1 MGTGNYSVEASVF
14 RGGKLERGTLT
25 LFSDE
30 YVFGNVR
37 KSVNWEDV
45 TCEQGN
51 TTVKAFLRNVEKKYI
66 VFNYNGVKSE
76 AFIVDPQQ
84 IGIIISTINSFANDS
99 RAIRVAKEEARQRE
113 IADHQQQME
122 REKRIREEAERKA
135 DEEYAKKQEYEKRKE
150 IEEKQYY
157 EEEKKRKIVEKEK
170 RVKQIIE
177 KAESEISEDNIE
189 VSSLSQKA
197 GACIIDNPYRILG
210 ISCLASNEEA
220 NSALD
225 KLKKLSRLKA
235 LDSYK
240 SSFDLSKIDRPS
252 RDLSISQNSLSLLK
266 NKKYKWFWFASND
279 ACKVWDNGKYRIEL
293 AKDGF
298 EFGSYDM
305 FLANYLYAIIFD
317 PSFQIPETWKRILN
331 CYCYIMENKNSDF
344 LLSRYNEIER
354 KNINTEELFALFKN
368 EIFIPIH
375 LLCERDDLDALIR
388 IHKYIRECGNPL
400 LNELSRH
407 VVGKLVSW
415 FTEKEADMM
424 SYLRKY
430 DGKKELSVDEKKEI
444 IERGDSYCKVVEPV
458 FGMVLRDF
466 RGDAVRYDMIKE
478 SYKNTTYQIMYV
490 LYQCGDKSNAIYFA
504 NKCYTYC
511 KPDDKKR
518 IQNTFGEV
526 NIKAVDWNTP
536 HTSWDI
542 KGDELYFGRGCSVDY
557 SQALYWY
564 HKAADAGNMYSKNSI
579 GICYLN
585 GNGVPK
591 NEEQAV
597 SWFKQASESGNPEG
611 AFNLAEC
618 YYNGT
623 GVQKNIDQALFY
635 WQHAAKLGHPS
646 AQKKYDEVY
655 SKVQIERKKQRANNH
670 ICLDIGFQMTTGP
683 QICVEVS
690 LNYPANVYLV
700 NSQGYQNY
708 LNGGDFSY
716 HGGYSSDLTYR
727 IKIPSS
733 NHWYVI
739 VDSGNEPIST
749 IVATAK
755 VKNM

>member
-1 MGTGNYSVEASVF
+1 MGTGNYSVEASVL
-14 RGGKLERGTLT
+14 RGGKFERGTLT

-37 KSVNWEDV
+37 KTVNWEDV
-45 TCEQGN
+45 TCEQGK
-51 TTVKAFLRNVEKKYI
+51 TSVKSLLRSVEKQFI
-66 VFNYNGVKSE
+66 VFNYNGVRSE
-76 AFIVDPQQ
+76 AFIVEPQQ
-84 IGIIISTINSFANDS
+84 IEIIISMINNFANET
-99 RAIRVAKEEARQRE
+99 RAIRTAKEEAKQRE
-113 IADHQQQME
+113 IVLQQQQME

-135 DEEYAKKQEYEKRKE
+135 DEEYTKKQEYEKRKKL
-150 IEEKQYY
+150 EELQYF
-157 EEEKKRKIVEKEK
+157 EEEKKQRLVAKEE
-170 RVKQIIE
+170 RVKQII
-177 KAESEISEDNIE
+177 KKTESEITNDNIE
-189 VSSLSQKA
+189 VGSLSQKA
-197 GACIIDNPYRILG
+197 GACILNNPYRILG

-220 NSALD
+220 NSAID
-225 KLKKLSRLKA
+225 KLKKMSRLKA

-240 SSFDLSKIDRPS
+240 STFDLSKIDQPS
-252 RDLSISQNSLSLLK
+252 RNLSVSQNALSLLK
-266 NKKYKWFWFASND
+266 DKKNKWFWFASND
-279 ACKVWDNGKYRIEL
+279 ACRVWDNGKYRIEL
-293 AKDGF
+293 VKDGF

-317 PSFQIPETWKRILN
+317 SSFQMPETWKRILN
-331 CYCYIMENKNSDF
+331 CYCYIIENKNYEF

-354 KNINTEELFALFKN
+354 KNINNEELIASFCN
-368 EIFIPIH
+368 EIFKPIH
-375 LLCERDDLDALIR
+375 LLCERDDLDAIIR
-388 IHKYIRECGNPL
+388 IHKYIKECGSSL

-424 SYLRKY
+424 SYLKKY
-430 DGKKELSVDEKKEI
+430 VDKKELSTDEKLEI
-444 IERGDSYCKVVEPV
+444 RELGESYCKVVEPV
-458 FGMVLRDF
+458 FEMVLRDF

-478 SYKNTTYQIMYV
+478 SYKNTTYQMMYV

-526 NIKAVDWNTP
+526 NIKAIDWNTP

-542 KGDELYFGRGCSVDY
+542 KGDEFYFGRGCSVDY

-564 HKAADAGNMYSKNSI
+564 HKAADAGNIYSKNSI
-579 GICYLN
+579 GICYLM

-611 AFNLAEC
+611 AYNLAEC

-623 GVQKNIDQALFY
+623 GVQKNIDQALYY
-635 WQHAAKLGHPS
+635 WKQASKLGHPF
-646 AQKKYDEVY
+646 AQKKYDEVF
-655 SKVQIERKKQRANNH
+655 SKVQTERKNQRAKNH

-683 QICVEVS
+683 QICVEIS
-690 LNYPANVYLV
+690 LNRPVNVYLV

-708 LNGGDFSY
+708 LNGGEFSHY
-716 HGGYSSDLTYR
+716 GGYTSDLIYR

-739 VDSGNEPIST
+739 VDSGDEPIST

-755 VKNM
+755 VKSV